1 MYLVQLEAVFLVTDE
16 FGLCV
21 KVSISS
27 LGGGVFLH
35 N

>member
-1 MYLVQLEAVFLVTDE
+1 VYLVQLVAVFLVTDE
-16 FGLCV
+16 FGLCA
-21 KVSISS
+21 KVSTSS